1 MSDDGTVA
9 DALAKATRSLK
20 ASGIPDPA
28 RDARWLMADA
38 LGVETSGVAVR
49 LRDPLPPDAGETF
62 SSHVVAR
69 MAREPVSRIVGGR
82 LFYGRWIANSPFVL
96 DPRPETE
103 LLIDLA
109 LSEPFAEILDLGTG
123 SGCIALTLLAERPGA
138 VAVATDIS
146 PDALETAAI
155 NAVSWTVADRV
166 QFRVSDWF
174 EAVEGTYDL
183 IVSNPPYIHPDEL
196 PGLAPEVSRFDPEIA
211 LTDNLDGLSAY
222 RRIAARAPGHLKP
235 DGRLMVEIGPTQ
247 GEAVAQ
253 MFRDAGL
260 ENISITPDLDSRD
273 RVVSARKGEAPD
285 P

>member
-1 MSDDGTVA
+1 VSGDGTVA
-9 DALAKATRSLK
+9 DALTKAARSLK

-109 LSEPFAEILDLGTG
+109 LSEPFSQILDLGTG
-123 SGCIALTLLAERPGA
+123 SGCIALTLLAERSGA

-146 PDALETAAI
+146 HDAIETASI
-155 NAVSWTVADRV
+155 NAVSWNVANRV
-166 QFRVSDWF
+166 RFQVSDWF
-174 EAVEGTYDL
+174 EAVEGAYDL
-183 IVSNPPYIHPDEL
+183 IISNPPYIHPDEMTT
-196 PGLAPEVSRFDPEIA
+196 LAPEVSRFDPKIA
-211 LTDNLDGLSAY
+211 LTDNVDGLSAY
-222 RRIAARAPGHLKP
+222 RRIASEAPAYLKP
-235 DGRLMVEIGPTQ
+235 DGRVMVEIGPTQ
-247 GEAVAQ
+247 GEAVAR

-260 ENISITPDLDSRD
+260 ENISITPDLDGRD
-273 RVVSARKGEAPD
+273 RVVSARKNDAPD